1 MRTVLA
7 ALVAALALVATAAG
21 DETQSCSAGA
31 RADDGAGATAV
42 RAELDAMEHALAQA
56 KSSLR
61 ALETLV
67 ETQSARLETMR
78 ALVATPGVTCDGSVA
93 AAERLADAMLATRAE
108 RRDRSPSV
116 EDLHD
121 PHHHRDARLPAY
133 RDVGR
138 TSSRRISERDV
149 SSDTLVA
156 YRRVPYDDI
165 ERVDRPAVARRLDAW
180 TDHLTLTG
188 AVRLERGASATAM
201 VTLPQRDHERDDFP
215 RYFAVGDSSGGV
227 RVLRADGDVALT
239 LPPVALE
246 SETDSESSSETDSPP
261 SSESQK
267 GRSSFAQKGISS
279 LAASYQRKNETI
291 VVAGD
296 ANGGVAFYQVFETTN
311 DEEYPRTLAGTVFAS
326 YAKLRSISPKDARG
340 TPVPAKAAHWE
351 KERDRL
357 AKARRRRLAS
367 VRDDSETR
375 LGNAYDL
382 EASESAIAATVGA
395 AHPQGVRYV
404 ERDDA
409 TFRGVDAN
417 DSKNR
422 ITAVAAYRL
431 NDGKRYF
438 AVADA
443 SGALVVFADRG
454 ASVHSVYRVDDDG
467 ENDVDHV
474 VAFKPSRRA
483 ISFVT
488 RTGVGSLDPATFV
501 LRRAPC
507 AGTDDGRTRFASV
520 AFDAAQSSKFYA
532 VTESGE
538 TVAGAVGGVDVG
550 TGAGVRATCALRHRD
565 VTGSLSLSTPG
576 EGPGPPL
583 VPPVSASLASVKGY
597 AFAALGARVAVLNV
611 TDAKK
616 NVSPSG
622 GAGSSGGSRAPRE
635 VVVADVTSLAS
646 AFGGSSLVAAHAT
659 NGEDIDDEDL
669 DDEDLAEIVADARV
683 GGFEKTKRVFF
694 RPRSAIVA
702 TDARG
707 SFVAVALPGGFIA
720 MYESALYVWKPE
732 PLNTKL
738 WSQPLYV
745 AAMGA
750 VAVFQFY
757 RSKNSAG
764 RRFAGGGDPGAFG
777 ADADALRQF
786 DRTTRTSRGFS
797 ADSSFDPAAFRRQ
810 MERDGRWKRTTK
822 AE

>member
-7 ALVAALALVATAAG
+7 ALVAVLALVATAAG

-42 RAELDAMEHALAQA
+42 RAELDAMEEALAQA

-93 AAERLADAMLATRAE
+93 AAERLADAMLATRAD

-121 PHHHRDARLPAY
+121 HHHHHDARLPTY

-138 TSSRRISERDV
+138 TSRDV

-156 YRRVPYDDI
+156 YRRVPYDDVTS
-165 ERVDRPAVARRLDAW
+165 RVDRPAVARRLDAW

-201 VTLPQRDHERDDFP
+201 VTLPQRSDDRDDFP
-215 RYFAVGDSSGGV
+215 RYFAVGDSHGGV
-227 RVLRADGDVALT
+227 RVLRTDGDVAVT
-239 LPPVALE
+239 LPPVGVDH
-246 SETDSESSSETDSPP
+246 ETDSSESSSEMDSAE
-261 SSESQK
+261 SSESR
-267 GRSSFAQKGISS
+267 RSPFAASISS
-279 LAASYQRKNETI
+279 LAVSYQRKNETI

-296 ANGGVAFYQVFETTN
+296 ARGGVAFYQVFESGH

-326 YAKLRSISPKDARG
+326 YANVRSISPKDARG
-340 TPVPAKAAHWE
+340 VPVPAKAAHWE

-367 VRDDSETR
+367 KSGDLETGSET
-375 LGNAYDL
+375 YDL
-382 EASESAIAATVGA
+382 EASESAFAATVGV
-395 AHPQGVRYV
+395 AHPQGARYV

-409 TFRGVDAN
+409 TFDLGGDAN
-417 DSKNR
+417 DESQNR
-422 ITAVAAYRL
+422 GITAVAAYRL
-431 NDGKRYF
+431 NDGKKYF

-454 ASVHSVYRVDDDG
+454 ASVHSVYRVDDDKKAQ
-467 ENDVDHV
+467 NSDVDHV

-507 AGTDDGRTRFASV
+507 AGTDDGRLRFASV

-565 VTGSLSLSTPG
+565 VTGSLTGSLSMRG
-576 EGPGPPL
+576 ETPPL
-583 VPPVSASLASVKGY
+583 DPPLSASLASVKGY

-616 NVSPSG
+616 PPSG
-622 GAGSSGGSRAPRE
+622 GAGGGSRAPRE

-646 AFGGSSLVAAHAT
+646 AFGGSSLVAAHT
-659 NGEDIDDEDL
+659 RNGEDL
-669 DDEDLAEIVADARV
+669 DDEDLDDSENADSET
-683 GGFEKTKRVFF
+683 GFEKTKRDEVFS
-694 RPRSAIVA
+694 PRAAIVA

-707 SFVAVALPGGFIA
+707 SFVVVALPGGFIA
-720 MYESALYVWKPE
+720 MYDSALFVWKPE

-745 AAMGA
+745 AAMA
-750 VAVFQFY
+750 FVAVFQFY
-757 RSKNSAG
+757 RSKNGAG
-764 RRFAGGGDPGAFG
+764 RRFAGGGDPGGFG

-786 DRTTRTSRGFS
+786 DRMTRASRG